1 MNLNPPVFIAI
12 LCGVI
17 YIITAWI
24 FMRYPPK
31 KINDF
36 YGYRTARSKKSQAHW
51 DFAQK
56 VAAKYFLQTAYY
68 CLLSCTLF
76 IVFDFGEHAVWI
88 AIIPVSLL
96 PFVALIQTE
105 QALKKKFKD

>member
-1 MNLNPPVFIAI
+1 VFIAI

-36 YGYRTARSKKSQAHW
+36 YGYRTARSKKS
-51 DFAQK
+51 
-56 VAAKYFLQTAYY
+56 
-68 CLLSCTLF
+68 
-76 IVFDFGEHAVWI
+76 
-88 AIIPVSLL
+88 
-96 PFVALIQTE
+96 
-105 QALKKKFKD
+105 